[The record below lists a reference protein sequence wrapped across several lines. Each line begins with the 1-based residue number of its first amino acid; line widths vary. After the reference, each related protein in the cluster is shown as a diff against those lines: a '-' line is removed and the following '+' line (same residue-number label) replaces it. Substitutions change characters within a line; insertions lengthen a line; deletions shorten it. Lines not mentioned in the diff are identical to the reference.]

1 MARPYAYILLPLLA
15 ACAQMPER
23 DTGGTQ
29 PAQPMACNAEAA
41 NGAIGKAP
49 TDAVVQQAQRDA
61 GAARVRVIRPG
72 DAVTMDYRGDRLN
85 IDVSAQDSIASL
97 RCG

>member
-1 MARPYAYILLPLLA
+1 MARPYATLLLPLLA
-15 ACAQMPER
+15 ACTQMPER
-23 DTGGTQ
+23 ETGGPQ
-29 PAQPMACNAEAA
+29 PAQPMACNADAA

-61 GAARVRVIRPG
+61 GAATVRVIRPG
-72 DAVTMDYRGDRLN
+72 EAVTMDYRGDRLN
-85 IDVSAQDSIASL
+85 IEVSKRDTIASL